1 MFCITY
7 SKKVF
12 ISSLAGLFII
22 SVFLAEAP
30 AAARAKLWPRM
41 CASCHDGETALSK
54 EALREKYP
62 TVEVFTAAVMDK
74 GARCMNILRNDR
86 KLIKKIANEIGI
98 KDSEEK

>member
-1 MFCITY
+1 MFGKTY
-7 SKKVF
+7 SKTVF
-12 ISSLAGLFII
+12 LSSLVGLFIF

-62 TVEVFTAAVMDK
+62 DIEIFTAAVMSK
-74 GARCMNILRNDR
+74 GNRCMNILRNDR

-98 KDSEEK
+98 RDSEGK